1 MAQYYDFA
9 GQRIIL
15 PGAYSKRNFPVNQG
29 AGAVGGKVLILG
41 EVTSGGISYNA
52 TFDGASGDSVEN
64 IINRIDG
71 QATALS
77 VFGGG
82 ALYYGAEFFLTPT
95 MDSRFSSPSE
105 ADCII
110 VNPMTQASETLKS
123 STDDIID
130 VAFNTWGLNGNQA
143 AVLIQAGS
151 VAGKSLT
158 LLYRG
163 EKMLNQ
169 DNVQM
174 PLMSIR
180 YVGAGTPATMDITAG
195 KLTTTVTGGPGSENL
210 DITLSN
216 YSSLGALVT
225 YIDGLA
231 GYTCILLGQSD
242 ELATVFD
249 DVTSQDIKSAAYDCQ
264 ATVEALI
271 RTISSS
277 DGFTASLH
285 AAANRTVP
293 DNMTNYLYL
302 TGGTVSAASTQDWT
316 NVLTMLEDYNV
327 NNLVIMSNSTTIQ
340 GLVNTHCEK
349 MNGIQYKKY
358 RQWGSG
364 ASGSTGSTN
373 TKAKKIAQMK
383 ALGSAYSE
391 YCVSSFQRFDYVN
404 NVVATF
410 DPMYLYPMIAGLR
423 YANKVGMDVCFKY
436 VNVLSTPNIPKA
448 DREDY
453 AAAGATLIQKS
464 TSVLNGATNFEIK
477 VNNTCYQG
485 SQVTRTNPGVVYTT
499 NILTQDL
506 EEQVI
511 EKIRALDGVA
521 DIMVMSEI
529 ENWIVTYLLPKY
541 RDNDKYITDYKN
553 PETGITQKAFD
564 KVVFTQEGELL
575 RMSAILTMSVTPRFV
590 FNFLTFITPGQLL

>member
-15 PGAYSKRNFPVNQG
+15 PGGYSKRNFPVNQG
-29 AGAVGGKVLILG
+29 GGAAGGKVLILG
-41 EVTSGGISYNA
+41 EATGGGISYNA
-52 TFDGASGDSVEN
+52 TFDGASGGSVEN

-71 QATALS
+71 QPTALN

-95 MDSRFSSPSE
+95 MDSRFSSPAE

-110 VNPMTQASETLKS
+110 VNQMTQATCEIKASAAPT
-123 STDDIID
+123 ID

-143 AVLIQAGS
+143 AVLVQAGS
-151 VAGKSLT
+151 VSGKALT

-163 EKMLNQ
+163 EKVLDQ

-174 PLMSIR
+174 PLMSIQ
-180 YVGAGTPATMDITAG
+180 YIGAGSAATMTITG
-195 KLTTTVTGGPGSENL
+195 TKLTTTITGGPGSENL
-210 DITLSN
+210 DITLAN

-225 YIDGLA
+225 YIDGLDA
-231 GYTCILLGQSD
+231 YTCTLLGQSD
-242 ELATVFD
+242 ELTSVFD
-249 DVTSQDIKSAAYDCQ
+249 AVTGQDIKSATYDCQ
-264 ATVEALI
+264 GIVEALI

-277 DGFTASLH
+277 DGFTATLH
-285 AAANRTVP
+285 ASAPRIAP
-293 DNMTNYLYL
+293 DNMTSYLYL
-302 TGGTVSAASTQDWT
+302 TGGTVTAAQTSDWT
-316 NVLTMLEDYNV
+316 AVLTMLEDYDV
-327 NNLVIMSNSTTIQ
+327 DNLVIMSSSTTVQ
-340 GLVNTHCEK
+340 ALVNTHCEK

-358 RQWGSG
+358 RQWGAG
-364 ASGSTGSTN
+364 AGGSLSTTN

-383 ALGSAYSE
+383 ALGSAYAE
-391 YCVSSFQRFDYVN
+391 YCVSQFQRFDCVN
-404 NVVATF
+404 NVVANF

-436 VNVLSTPNIPKA
+436 VNVLSTPDITKA

-453 AAAGATLIQKS
+453 AAAGGTLIQKS

-485 SQVTRTNPGVVYTT
+485 SQVTRTNPGVVYTI
-499 NILTQDL
+499 NILTKDL

-511 EKIRALDGVA
+511 EKIRALDGAA
-521 DIMVMSEI
+521 DIMIMSGI
-529 ENWIVTYLLPKY
+529 ENWILTSLLPKY
-541 RDNDKYITDYKN
+541 RDNDKYITDYVN
-553 PETGITQKAFD
+553 PVTGVTQKAFD
-564 KVVFTQEGELL
+564 KVVFVQEGELL
-575 RMSAILTMSVTPRFV
+575 KMSAVLTMSVSPRFV
-590 FNFLTFITPGQLL
+590 FNYLTFITPGQLL